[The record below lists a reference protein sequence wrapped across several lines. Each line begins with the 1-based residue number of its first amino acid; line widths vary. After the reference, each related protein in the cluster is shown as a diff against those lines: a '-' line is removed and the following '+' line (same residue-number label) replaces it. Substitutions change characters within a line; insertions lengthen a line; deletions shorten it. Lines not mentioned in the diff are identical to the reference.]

1 MLLSEA
7 CKSNEF
13 IRNTAEDALLSM
25 SENVTPQRA
34 MVALIQEGA
43 RFVIGLESFI
53 FECKMI
59 FKRKITG
66 KNYGFGILVN
76 CLGLLPWPLY
86 VI

>member
-1 MLLSEA
+1 MEIVHNHSHPVLNWLQDVEQIAKVLLSES

-43 RFVIGLESFI
+43 RFVKSY
-53 FECKMI
+53 
-59 FKRKITG
+59 ITKCRMNLQ
-66 KNYGFGILVN
+66 KNHK
-76 CLGLLPWPLY
+76 
-86 VI
+86 